1 MHQQQHFC
9 CSAQKKDWR
18 QYDHLLSGG
27 SAWPSLAHRE
37 CRCLNSLLAKPVSG
51 ASAAPFVC
59 LLYAGSDVTVRI
71 ISSDTDL
78 LVQMPFGSQT
88 QMFLK
93 EVRKCLHSGTRPAV
107 AADGQAVRLSW
118 GSILHRSTSR
128 CGRQDGK
135 QGPAEPHP
143 KPGRLPQPNAT
154 RPREEAARGKSR
166 TSRARRR
173 CCSGPSSE
181 ERLPASRSGPV
192 LCWASQAP
200 PRVCGLPTSFMSRP
214 SKRRSEGTGEMACSS
229 SVLVPDKTRSLC
241 VHMSGLRES
250 IIRSQLLQKQDLYT
264 HLKNF
269 RFFVGT
275 YNVNGQ
281 SPRESL
287 HPWLSQG
294 PVPPDVY
301 CVGFQELDLSKEAFF
316 FNDTSKEE
324 EWFRAVTE
332 SLHPGAKYA
341 KVKLVR
347 LVGILLLLYVRT
359 ELAGNVAEVEA
370 ETVGTGIMGRMGN
383 KGGVAIRFRL
393 HSTTICLV
401 NAHLAAH
408 IEEHERRNQDF
419 HDICARMQFRP
430 LESSLPPLTICKHDV
445 VLWLGDLNYRLEEK
459 DLVLVKKLIEARD
472 FHALYQHDQLKSQME
487 AKRAF
492 QGFAEGEISFPPTYK
507 YNMGSDDW
515 DTSEKCRTPAWCDRI
530 LFKGNN
536 VSQLSYRSHMS
547 LRNSDHKPVSAVFEV
562 GVKVVEEQLYRRVF
576 EDIVRSLDKMENAS
590 IPSVTL
596 SKREF
601 LFKDV
606 KYMQLRAQSFTIHN
620 GPVPCQFKL
629 INKPDEDSYCKPW
642 LTAHPS
648 KGFLLPGDW
657 AVTVEL
663 ELFVNKATATNLNS
677 GEDTL
682 EDILVLHL
690 DRGKDYFL
698 SVSGNYLPSCFGSPI
713 QALRYMRGPI
723 QEMPPETIRD
733 LTLMPLWP
741 EEEVSWGEEPLDIPK
756 ELCMMVDH
764 LYRNA
769 CQQEDL
775 FQQPGLRTEFERI
788 RDCLDSG
795 MLDTLVASNHS
806 VAEALLL
813 FLESLPEPVICY
825 QLYDNSLE
833 CADNTLSHSFQVA
846 SMLPSS
852 HKNVFHYLIA
862 FLREL
867 LQHSGKN
874 LLDVKTLASI
884 FGGIL
889 LRPPPGH
896 PKTGISEKQKAQQFI
911 QQFLLGEGSTP

>member
-128 CGRQDGK
+128 CASARGGRSPSSRAGPSACSPLGHGGRGAASPP
-135 QGPAEPHP
+135 GPA
-143 KPGRLPQPNAT
+143 
-154 RPREEAARGKSR
+154 ARAC
-166 TSRARRR
+166 AR
-173 CCSGPSSE
+173 
-181 ERLPASRSGPV
+181 PV

-833 CADNTLSHSFQVA
+833 GGSACPPHSCSPSDSLVA

>member
-1 MHQQQHFC
+1 MP
-9 CSAQKKDWR
+9 KGP
-18 QYDHLLSGG
+18 LL
-27 SAWPSLAHRE
+27 PPTP
-37 CRCLNSLLAKPVSG
+37 CP
-51 ASAAPFVC
+51 
-59 LLYAGSDVTVRI
+59 
-71 ISSDTDL
+71 
-78 LVQMPFGSQT
+78 
-88 QMFLK
+88 
-93 EVRKCLHSGTRPAV
+93 
-107 AADGQAVRLSW
+107 
-118 GSILHRSTSR
+118 
-128 CGRQDGK
+128 
-135 QGPAEPHP
+135 PHP
-143 KPGRLPQPNAT
+143 W
-154 RPREEAARGKSR
+154 
-166 TSRARRR
+166 
-173 CCSGPSSE
+173 SGQVWKEGLSP
-181 ERLPASRSGPV
+181 PA
-192 LCWASQAP
+192 Q
-200 PRVCGLPTSFMSRP
+200 
-214 SKRRSEGTGEMACSS
+214 
-229 SVLVPDKTRSLC
+229 
-241 VHMSGLRES
+241 
-250 IIRSQLLQKQDLYT
+250 
-264 HLKNF
+264 
-269 RFFVGT
+269 
-275 YNVNGQ
+275 
-281 SPRESL
+281 
-287 HPWLSQG
+287 
-294 PVPPDVY
+294 
-301 CVGFQELDLSKEAFF
+301 
-316 FNDTSKEE
+316 
-324 EWFRAVTE
+324 
-332 SLHPGAKYA
+332 
-341 KVKLVR
+341 
-347 LVGILLLLYVRT
+347 
-359 ELAGNVAEVEA
+359 
-370 ETVGTGIMGRMGN
+370 GN

-648 KGFLLPGDW
+648 KGFLLPE
-657 AVTVEL
+657 AEVTVEL

-833 CADNTLSHSFQVA
+833 CADSFVLSHQVA

-911 QQFLLGEGSTP
+911 QQFLLGEGSTPALHGHQAAPRLLRLQTPRWGSRHVCCGSAQGPSKHRQMPCRSSWKGTDDPRICMKNQHMNQALLYMSFSVSPKPCTLDAESEGQLAHGQKTTSFACLSRPPAEASRGLNSMPGGPLEAGRAPSGGFCGDFGWAEAMRLSQT

>member
-1 MHQQQHFC
+1 MDQSVAIQ
-9 CSAQKKDWR
+9 D
-18 QYDHLLSGG
+18 
-27 SAWPSLAHRE
+27 SLAAGETCLAAVQGIVEAGGQSVGSRLLGLVESHGKIVICLYTHR
-37 CRCLNSLLAKPVSG
+37 RMAI
-51 ASAAPFVC
+51 SAEDVC
-59 LLYAGSDVTVRI
+59 LDRVLLVHEGVTVEEVVLESDMPVLGSDVTVRI

-93 EVRKCLHSGTRPAV
+93 EVRKCLHSAAASSDRVEQRGETVPTMNQQYSAGGAGT
-107 AADGQAVRLSW
+107 AAS
-118 GSILHRSTSR
+118 
-128 CGRQDGK
+128 
-135 QGPAEPHP
+135 P
-143 KPGRLPQPNAT
+143 
-154 RPREEAARGKSR
+154 
-166 TSRARRR
+166 
-173 CCSGPSSE
+173 
-181 ERLPASRSGPV
+181 
-192 LCWASQAP
+192 
-200 PRVCGLPTSFMSRP
+200 RP

-301 CVGFQELDLSKEAFF
+301 CVGWTEWLAPCPEQCAFGGPDSCLLDGCSFQELDLSKEAFF

-648 KGFLLPGDW
+648 KGFLLPE
-657 AVTVEL
+657 AEVTVEL

-756 ELCMMVDH
+756 ELCMM
-764 LYRNA
+764 
-769 CQQEDL
+769 EDL

-833 CADNTLSHSFQVA
+833 CADSFVLSHQVA